1 MTDCANGGLEI
12 GEDVIYIAIPGVIMD
27 VAGVVD
33 FKLGIGTKAGE
44 YSENNIEIGI
54 RQKAVTSEE
63 MVVIS

>member
-1 MTDCANGGLEI
+1 M
-12 GEDVIYIAIPGVIMD
+12 IYIAIPGVIMD